1 MASVLPENRASFTL
15 AEVAAVTGGVA
26 TPAASGERVVVGV
39 QTDSRAALAGKL
51 FVALAGERFDG
62 HAFVGEAARKGAAAV
77 LVERDVPDPGVPA
90 VRVASSLAALGALG
104 AAQRRRF
111 AGRLV
116 AVAGSAGKTT
126 TRSAVGALLE
136 LVAPG
141 AVHQTHGNLNNA
153 IGVPLVLLGLEAA
166 HRFAVVEIGTNAPG
180 EVGTLTALAAPDAGV
195 LTLVGIEHS
204 AGLGDLDGIEREEGA
219 LFAGISPHGVAIGNI
234 DDARVLRQLERVSLG
249 RRVRYGF
256 REGADVRCTARGAA
270 GVGRQR
276 VSIAAGRREFEL
288 ELSLLG
294 EAGAYAAL
302 AAVAVT
308 QALGIEL
315 PDAKS
320 VGRALSRAGEPGRL
334 ELHELSD
341 GTVVLD
347 DAYNSNPASA
357 LASLKTAGEVAHDRR
372 ARLVVV
378 LGEMRELGAL
388 SAREHARVGEAIAPS
403 GAAELVAVSGD
414 ARLYV
419 EAARN
424 AGVSSVFAA
433 DADAALEVV
442 RERLRPGDV
451 VLVKASRGVRCE
463 RVVAGLVG
471 RGAA

>member
-1 MASVLPENRASFTL
+1 MAGGLPENRARFTL
-15 AEVAAVTGGVA
+15 GEVAAATSGVLSPA
-26 TPAASGERVVVGV
+26 TAAEREVLGV

-51 FVALAGERFDG
+51 FVALSGERFDG
-62 HAFVGEAARKGAAAV
+62 HTFVSDAVKTGAAAL
-77 LVERDVPDPGVPA
+77 LVEREVPDPGVPV
-90 VRVASSLAALGALG
+90 VRVPSTLAALGALAG
-104 AAQRRRF
+104 AHRGRF

-116 AVAGSAGKTT
+116 GIAGSAGKTT

-153 IGVPLVLLGLEAA
+153 IGVPLVLLGLEAE

-180 EVGTLTALAAPDAGV
+180 EVALLTAMAAPDAGV
-195 LTLVGIEHS
+195 LTLIGIEHS
-204 AGLGDLDGIEREEGA
+204 EGLGDLDGIEREEGA
-219 LFAGISPHGVAIGNI
+219 LFAGLLAGGIALGNADDVRVA
-234 DDARVLRQLERVSLG
+234 RQLERAPG
-249 RRVRYGF
+249 ARRVRYGF
-256 REGADVRCTARGAA
+256 AETAEIRCLARSTDAL
-270 GVGRQR
+270 RQR
-276 VSIAAGRREFEL
+276 LTIAVAGRRLEL

-294 EAGAYAAL
+294 DAGVYAAL

-308 QALGIEL
+308 HALGLEL
-315 PDAKS
+315 PDAPS
-320 VGRALSRAGEPGRL
+320 ISLALSRAGEPGRL
-334 ELHELSD
+334 EVHELAD

-357 LASLKTAGEVAHDRR
+357 LASLKTAAELARERR

-388 SAREHARVGEAIAPS
+388 SAREHTRVGEAVGQS

-414 ARLYV
+414 ARLFV
-419 EAARN
+419 AAAKSAGIAGEFAVDAEAAL
-424 AGVSSVFAA
+424 AA
-433 DADAALEVV
+433 V
-442 RERLRPGDV
+442 RGRLRPGDV